1 MKQLILTILRK
12 SMMLSMLTGIVGIC
26 SCDNVSELPEK
37 PSLKTDTE
45 FLVYGLDGGSQTVEF
60 TVNREWTAKLLN
72 INDTSWCTLSTVSG
86 EAGDKKV
93 TVTVKNLDGDFRQ
106 ALLILN
112 CSASGKEI
120 PIMQSGKPI
129 VLTGA
134 ATDVDEANA
143 TLAGSWYY
151 SGEIEVTEIGFAIAP
166 ASTGSFTNYKLVRD
180 SIVQGDFAGSI
191 MDLTS
196 VTDYVYKAYV
206 KASTGEYYYGEEK
219 TFKTDAVPV
228 HLAVKDLV
236 ARGKSLSVGGS
247 LGLTE
252 SEYIV
257 VLVSNV
263 NESANTITLSLVDTD
278 CSADLAASK
287 SVANYG
293 ITATIVSNVS
303 TIGVYKAG
311 DVLTIRTKGSIL
323 SNNNGNP
330 LLAIQNLKLVKTTST
345 GGTLTPVHVVHTEL
359 SNYLAMYVAIENTQ
373 ATKVFLNATSYPTW
387 GNTVFT
393 MEVKNSEES
402 YTMQVPASA
411 SFAGNPVLTGS
422 GTLKGIV
429 APGTIGYLL
438 RPRLASDVAELTNT
452 RFASMLELRFLNPVF
467 NGIMT
472 VGEASTCYISIPYKN
487 GDNSTVNA
495 VITVSASGDAAAGL
509 TIAGLSNPTVGS
521 GTGSLVLAVTGI
533 PTVDGVITFT
543 INGFDSY
550 LTTNTVTTTVLKP
563 DKPVIG
569 NFEVIWDVSTSNY
582 AASVA
587 YKTNTNTTITASNLV
602 ATNFNGSS
610 LTTKWTTDLG
620 TTGCDA
626 NTAANKLSAPSRYLT
641 TTLKVP
647 SGKTLHLSG
656 LDIACR
662 TNGGDSEVSVQYA
675 LDGTNFTEI
684 SNKVELSGVADT
696 LNIGKFPALK
706 NVVEGSTVTFR
717 IVPINTNSVAKWG
730 INGKGTTRGLAI
742 YGDVVDK

>member
-1 MKQLILTILRK
+1 MKQLVLTILRK
-12 SMMLSMLTGIVGIC
+12 SMLLSMLTGILGIW

-37 PSLKTDTE
+37 PSLKTETE
-45 FLVYGLDGGSQTVEF
+45 FLVFGLEGGSQTVEF

-72 INDTSWCTLSTVSG
+72 NNDTSWCTLSTVSG
-86 EAGDKKV
+86 EAGNKKV

-120 PIMQSGKPI
+120 PILQSGKPI
-129 VLTGA
+129 VLTGD

-143 TLAGSWYY
+143 TLTGSWYY

-180 SIVQGDFAGSI
+180 SIVQGDFAGNI

-206 KASTGEYYYGEEK
+206 KTSTGETYFGEEK
-219 TFKTDAVPV
+219 TFKTDAIPI

-263 NESANTITLSLVDTD
+263 NESDNTITLSLIDND

-293 ITATIVSNVS
+293 INATIVSNVS
-303 TIGVYKAG
+303 TIGVYKVG

-330 LLAIQNLKLVKTTST
+330 LLAIQNLKLVETTST
-345 GGTLTPVHVVHTEL
+345 GGTLTPVKVAHTDL
-359 SNYLAMYVAIENTQ
+359 ANFLAMYVAIENTQ
-373 ATKVFLNATSYPTW
+373 ATKVYLNTQAYPSW

-393 MEVKNSEES
+393 MEVKDSEES
-402 YTMQVPASA
+402 YTMQVPSSA
-411 SFAGNPVLTGS
+411 SFAGDPVLTGS

-438 RPRLASDVAELTNT
+438 SPRLASDVADLKNS
-452 RFASMLELRFLNPVF
+452 RFASMLELRFLDPVF

-487 GDNSTVNA
+487 GDNCTVN
-495 VITVSASGDAAAGL
+495 VEITVSASGDAAGL
-509 TIAGLSNPTVGS
+509 TVAGLSNPTVGS

-533 PTVDGVITFT
+533 PTVDGAITFT

-550 LTTNTVTTTVLKP
+550 LTTDTVTTTVLKP

-582 AASVA
+582 ATSIA
-587 YKTNTNTTITASNLV
+587 YKTNTNTAITASNLV

-610 LTTKWTTDLG
+610 ATTKWTTDLG

-626 NTAANKLSAPSRYLT
+626 NTAANKLSAPSRYVT

-656 LDIACR
+656 FDIVCR
-662 TNGGDSEVSVQYA
+662 TNGGDSEVSIQYA

-684 SNKVELSGVADT
+684 SNKIEVSGVGDT
-696 LNIGKFPALK
+696 INIGKFPALK

-717 IVPINTNSVAKWG
+717 IVPINTNAVAKWG
-730 INGKGTTRGLAI
+730 IKGGTNTRGLAI